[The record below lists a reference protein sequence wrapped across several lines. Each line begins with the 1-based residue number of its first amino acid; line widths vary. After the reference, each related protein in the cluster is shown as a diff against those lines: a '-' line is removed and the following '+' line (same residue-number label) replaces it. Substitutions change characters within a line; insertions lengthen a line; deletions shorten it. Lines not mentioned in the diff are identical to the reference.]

1 MRQGDILNEN
11 WSDADIIFTNS
22 PLFPD
27 SLIDGIADLSAK
39 LKKGARIISL
49 KELPKR
55 DHLHPFASMKV
66 KMSWGNQVTFF
77 YKVV

>member
-1 MRQGDILNEN
+1 MKEGDILKSD

-27 SLIDGIADLSAK
+27 TLIDGIADLSAK
-39 LKKGARIISL
+39 LKKGTRIISL

-55 DHLHPFASMKV
+55 DYLEGYASMKV
-66 KMSWGNQVTFF
+66 KMSWGNQITFF
-77 YKVV
+77 YRVV

>member
-55 DHLHPFASMKV
+55 DHLHPFTSMKV